1 MRAMRFR
8 LLVSRK
14 KLFDAVQ
21 LAVNNHNR
29 KAGFCR
35 ASQTPAANRYLS
47 VRLGVRS
54 RLVIKQRLKQIYAIA
69 FAYQKNR

>member
-21 LAVNNHNR
+21 LAVNNHNKKQVFAEHHKR
-29 KAGFCR
+29 
-35 ASQTPAANRYLS
+35 QLQI
-47 VRLGVRS
+47 
-54 RLVIKQRLKQIYAIA
+54 VIFQYGLESEAD
-69 FAYQKNR
+69 